1 MDSCVEIKILL
12 IKNEGKKSRKDKPEI
27 NRERELI
34 AIRQKLK
41 SEREPRNKK
50 KNFEVFCTL
59 NNMEKE
65 PGRISRELGRRWG
78 GGVTNLKC
86 MFFKMG

>member
-1 MDSCVEIKILL
+1 MLGQRSVAHGKTATMDSCVEIKILL
-12 IKNEGKKSRKDKPEI
+12 IKNEGKKGRKDKPER

-50 KNFEVFCTL
+50 
-59 NNMEKE
+59 EK
-65 PGRISRELGRRWG
+65 I
-78 GGVTNLKC
+78 LKY
-86 MFFKMG
+86 FVH

>member
-1 MDSCVEIKILL
+1 MVEKRVGILFQGILELHVFDYACRQSTISKILL
-12 IKNEGKKSRKDKPEI
+12 IKNEGKKGRKDKPER

-50 KNFEVFCTL
+50 
-59 NNMEKE
+59 EK
-65 PGRISRELGRRWG
+65 I
-78 GGVTNLKC
+78 LKY
-86 MFFKMG
+86 FVH